1 MIIEKRRLTRMP
13 HGITVCL
20 YPYLEIARLL
30 FDTDWLDPQTW
41 RVGMSS
47 NNGKSISW
55 LWSDIF
61 T

>member
-1 MIIEKRRLTRMP
+1 MP

-47 NNGKSISW
+47 NDGKSISW
-55 LWSDIF
+55 LWSDIC